1 MDFEFAPVAR
11 PGMTSWDMAELK
23 LIKTAAEEGLAEAFA
38 GARATLPGAAAVK
51 SLRDNA
57 FRIFE
62 VKGLP
67 HRRIEEWKYTD
78 LRALMRDA
86 KPLAAPP
93 DAATKVK
100 AKAAGA
106 LLSAVGARRVVIV
119 DGAFVPELSDL
130 AALEKG
136 LTIVSLAEAL
146 VIADKALIDR
156 LSRKALFSDDPAFAL
171 NTAMMSDG
179 VVIRVAE
186 GAQIARPIHLAFITT
201 SVKPVSVFTRSLV
214 TVGKG
219 ASLSVIESHESAD
232 GVDNQANHAI
242 DVSVA
247 DDGRLDH
254 VKIACEGDRALHV
267 ASLLADIGATAHL
280 NTFTLTSAGAVT
292 RNQIAMRLEGAQTHV
307 GIRGATLLKGRQHA
321 DNTLV
326 VDHAVGHCESRELF
340 KSVLDGESRSVFQG
354 KIIVEPHAQKTDA
367 KMATHALLLSE
378 DAEADAKPELE
389 IFADDVV
396 CGHGATAG
404 ALDDDL
410 LFYLR
415 ARGIPLKEAEALM
428 VEAFVGEAVEAVENE
443 SVREALMEL
452 ARRWLKARA

>member
-1 MDFEFAPVAR
+1 
-11 PGMTSWDMAELK
+11 
-23 LIKTAAEEGLAEAFA
+23 
-38 GARATLPGAAAVK
+38 
-51 SLRDNA
+51 
-57 FRIFE
+57 
-62 VKGLP
+62 
-67 HRRIEEWKYTD
+67 
-78 LRALMRDA
+78 
-86 KPLAAPP
+86 
-93 DAATKVK
+93 
-100 AKAAGA
+100 
-106 LLSAVGARRVVIV
+106 
-119 DGAFVPELSDL
+119 
-130 AALEKG
+130 
-136 LTIVSLAEAL
+136 
-146 VIADKALIDR
+146 
-156 LSRKALFSDDPAFAL
+156 
-171 NTAMMSDG
+171 
-179 VVIRVAE
+179 
-186 GAQIARPIHLAFITT
+186 
-201 SVKPVSVFTRSLV
+201 
-214 TVGKG
+214 
-219 ASLSVIESHESAD
+219 
-232 GVDNQANHAI
+232 
-242 DVSVA
+242 
-247 DDGRLDH
+247 
-254 VKIACEGDRALHV
+254 
-267 ASLLADIGATAHL
+267 
-280 NTFTLTSAGAVT
+280 
-292 RNQIAMRLEGAQTHV
+292 MRLEGAQTHV